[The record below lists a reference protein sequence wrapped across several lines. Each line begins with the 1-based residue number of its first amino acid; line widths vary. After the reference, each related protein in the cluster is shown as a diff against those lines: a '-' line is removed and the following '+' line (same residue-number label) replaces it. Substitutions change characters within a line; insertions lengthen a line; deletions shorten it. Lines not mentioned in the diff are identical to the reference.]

1 MKRDLFTVLAV
12 VVGVILSLAV
22 TGLGIYVIW
31 TAADAVLVKTMVT
44 IILGV
49 SMTFLTAAFVSVNL
63 NL

>member
-31 TAADAVLVKTMVT
+31 TAADAVLVKTMTT
-44 IILGV
+44 IILSV
-49 SMTFLTAAFVSVNL
+49 SMIFLTTAFVSVNL